1 MYVFIV
7 NYLTNRLQFDSHEK
21 KNPNMIFGY
30 TTSKPELYKMLALH
44 PTFKCS

>member
-7 NYLTNRLQFDSHEK
+7 NYLTNRLQFDSHE